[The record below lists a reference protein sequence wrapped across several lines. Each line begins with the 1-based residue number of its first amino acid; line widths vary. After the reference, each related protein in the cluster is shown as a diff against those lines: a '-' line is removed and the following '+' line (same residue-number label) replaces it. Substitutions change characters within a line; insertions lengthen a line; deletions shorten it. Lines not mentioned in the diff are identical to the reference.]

1 MTRLTPQQYQYL
13 LQPLN
18 PKRAGKNN
26 KGFAHME
33 AWDIRRHLTRIFGFG
48 GWDEEIITCDL
59 VQQIDIQPPQPTG
72 KVRYTVV
79 YRVTTRLT
87 VRYPDGGAMAVFEGG
102 ACGDSTNQPQLGDA
116 HDNAMKTAMSQALK
130 RCAINLGDQFGL
142 SLYDGENLQA
152 VMVATLVPPAQ
163 TDAVP
168 AAPELPVTDVK
179 PEPGSDEIHVTPVA
193 ETLPP
198 PREPAVPMVNQDQ
211 HKHMHALWREL
222 GYGGEEN
229 RDNRLAISA
238 KILGLA
244 ELNTSTSLTHE
255 QAERVIE
262 ALKARKREKAAV
274 GR

>member
-1 MTRLTPQQYQYL
+1 MTLLTPQQYQYL

-18 PKRAGKNN
+18 PKRVGKNA

-48 GWDEEIITCDL
+48 GWDEQILTCDL
-59 VQQIDIQPPQPTG
+59 VQQIDIQPGQPTG

-79 YRVTTRLT
+79 YRVTLRLT
-87 VRYPDGGAMAVFEGG
+87 VRYPDGTTMAVFENG

-116 HDNAMKTAMSQALK
+116 HDNAMKTALSQALK

-142 SLYDGENLQA
+142 SLYDGESLTP

-163 TDAVP
+163 TEATPVP
-168 AAPELPVTDVK
+168 PEMPVTEVK
-179 PEPGSDEIHVTPVA
+179 PEPGSEEIHVKPVA

-198 PREPAVPMVNQDQ
+198 PREPAEPMVGQE
-211 HKHMHALWREL
+211 HHRHMHALWKEL
-222 GYGGEEN
+222 GYGGPDN

-238 KILGLA
+238 KILGLK
-244 ELNTSTSLTHE
+244 ELNTSASLTAA
-255 QAERVIE
+255 QADRLIE
-262 ALKARKREKAAV
+262 ALKDRRRQMGAML
-274 GR
+274 